1 MTSQLHPC
9 QAEDDKKAEKITQ
22 KKQKKED
29 QEPAT
34 VAKRPASKKVKDVD
48 PKGPPKGGAKAKAEK
63 PVAEKPVAKAKGKA
77 KAKAMASP
85 KRRTRKS
92 KLAQEPLETGQ
103 SEMSDKEKRRVKAK
117 EGWERLLKDQ
127 VADLPMPSNIN
138 DRLSFTIKDP
148 KSIGS
153 SVGVILNTESFYIN
167 KATAPSAWPSDIK
180 HLKVGSCFCWW
191 FDWFNVPAI
200 TYVWVLWPQSFH
212 MLMVPQIPLYMFL
225 PTDRSEVWHHF
236 AMGNIDGRSLGSCE
250 GDCWLG
256 QVPWLTPFIFS
267 ML

>member
-92 KLAQEPLETGQ
+92 KPAQEPLETGQ

-127 VADLPMPSNIN
+127 VADLPMPSNLN

-153 SVGVILNTESFYIN
+153 SVGVILNSESFYIN
-167 KATAPSAWPSDIK
+167 KATHPSAWPSDIK
-180 HLKVGSCFCWW
+180 HLKVGSCFCW
-191 FDWFNVPAI
+191 
-200 TYVWVLWPQSFH
+200 
-212 MLMVPQIPLYMFL
+212 
-225 PTDRSEVWHHF
+225 
-236 AMGNIDGRSLGSCE
+236 
-250 GDCWLG
+250 
-256 QVPWLTPFIFS
+256 
-267 ML
+267 